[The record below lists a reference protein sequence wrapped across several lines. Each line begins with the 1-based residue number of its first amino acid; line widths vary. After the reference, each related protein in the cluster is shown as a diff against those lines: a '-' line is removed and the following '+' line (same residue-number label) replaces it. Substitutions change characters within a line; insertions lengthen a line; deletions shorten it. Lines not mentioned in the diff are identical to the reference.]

1 MNRFLKSPLLLSLLF
16 GIGVFL
22 FWTFGYSYHLNYQE
36 QYQLFLFTG
45 DYLFDYLSRPGGL
58 SDYLGNF
65 ITQFYFYSWIGALM
79 IALLLVLIQQGVW
92 ALSRQWGAALWTVP
106 LSFVPS
112 LLYWGVLCDENY
124 LIGGVIAL
132 LLVLA
137 AMWGWSFVFKRRW
150 RMALLLVSLPLLYW
164 ACGGLFLLFPLYVM
178 TYEGKHAS
186 VPRSSIL
193 GWIVAVML
201 TVVLVL
207 LSGRMFAL
215 QYPLDRMMVGV
226 SYYRY
231 PHFWPLPVIAI
242 GVMVLL
248 ISLFG
253 GRLSMLV
260 SPRRQLFAYVVT
272 IVVIVAG
279 GFGYVSA
286 SADFSKEEVMAYDFH
301 VRMRRW
307 DRVIAMADHKQP
319 MSPLSVT
326 CLNLALAKQDLLGD
340 RMFHYYQNGVGG
352 LLPDF
357 VRDYT
362 IPMITG
368 EVYYHLGM
376 INTSQRYTFEAM
388 EALPDYQKS
397 VRAVKRLAETNI
409 INGEYRLARKY
420 LTLLSQTLY
429 YRGWAQKA
437 LLTIVDEG
445 AVNDHSEWGVLRKM
459 KPVADFFYSEQE
471 KDMMLG
477 LLFQQQP
484 DNKMAFDYLLA
495 HCLLRKDL
503 QHFWKY
509 FSLGESFYGRRIP
522 KAFEE
527 ALVAGWSMQQRSPS
541 EAMPFPVS
549 TTTRQ
554 RFDQFARNVR
564 SGGEGTYW
572 DYLQRR

>member
-79 IALLLVLIQQGVW
+79 IVLLLVLIQQGVW

-178 TYEGKHAS
+178 TYERKHAS
-186 VPRSSIL
+186 VPRSSLL

-286 SADFSKEEVMAYDFH
+286 SADFSKEEVMAYDFQ

-429 YRGWAQKA
+429 YRDWAQKA
-437 LLTIVDEG
+437 LLTIADEG
-445 AVNDHSEWGVLRKM
+445 AVNEHSEWGVLRKM

-484 DNKMAFDYLLA
+484 DNKMAFDYLLV